1 MINTEA
7 IREFEAKGRKS
18 RSNLKKCLASALSAD
33 LNRLL
38 QEELEADVSLCTVGS
53 CASSTPLLVH
63 RAVLLA
69 RAPQILRRGSHP
81 DPKTIQLNNY
91 DSTELKQYIR
101 RMYTA
106 DQRMGLAG
114 EGIPED
120 SESPT
125 IVLNGPDVDLHTD
138 SDNAVVVE
146 PASGLGADLLD
157 LYQRGEGSD
166 ISIQVGEQVF
176 SCHRA
181 VLCARS
187 QYFRAMLCGSW
198 MESSRQCIT
207 LQGLGPD
214 EMEILLQF
222 MYGAIIDLPP
232 RASASQVVL
241 AADMLGLE
249 GLKDVVEMVLTRDY
263 CRFFPKPIDG
273 VQKTILECL
282 SLTHTLGLQSLHSLC
297 MRWVAEHYVKSW
309 SERHFALLP
318 CEVQRACLN
327 AVTGAMTVQNTV
339 TLLCGSEQLLGSLP
353 EVKWA
358 KQTVLLATEL
368 QDQCLSVIVT
378 NLAQVSHTQAF
389 HSLRRREESTR
400 EPALLKKLCSAIRD
414 RVTVDNCCDLFT
426 AVDHLAGEEDI
437 EGETPLEERVQREEP
452 FRREIVALRARLWT
466 FLLQSFYAVR
476 HTRGWETLPSKHR
489 ERILAAALDKGDSR
503 RLGKKPVFTSSQ
515 PRGVR
520 CASGPAAPCESPPV
534 HRANRVVRNTGTGSC
549 TTAASSP
556 TMKSDG
562 LGTPVLPATTERG
575 TNATNPGD
583 SDPSRAKNG
592 KTKQPGDHR
601 STTAKAKT
609 TTSATVLNGTAGP
622 GGARKEVA
630 TANGARGSPTGG
642 KGAKDQDRRPN
653 PGARPKTSPPGTT
666 STAQARPGKLQKS
679 TAGKGDSFQG
689 ADSSTAHP
697 ATTTPSTSGS
707 ASPDNSSGS
716 PRNSNAI
723 PGLKSKTQAKL
734 LTKSPLTKPPQK
746 TDTAKTNSPT
756 NKPSAREAN
765 KAKPPSIGRATTRGT
780 GARADTKGRST
791 PTGSAENHVSRP
803 GSSLSARKHAS
814 PRKEEDKDGSK
825 ASADKAAR
833 KTTKPTPATAAKS
846 ASKPTKSNS
855 SSAPSK
861 QPPQAMAKSGPKQK
875 STSESPTEKAS
886 PKSAGPVKNSS
897 SSVVSSKKP
906 AAKEKEGYNG
916 KTSVE
921 TQQANDTGAEAERV
935 SSHSNPR
942 EAAFEPAAGSTEQS
956 PTHNSILPS
965 GPQGLG
971 GGEDSLSLPL
981 STSPKQSPQKSAKQ
995 PGKPNSTGGIRALSS
1010 QPPATNHISQGNAL
1024 VNGEPAKHTEGTHIC
1039 KHTPGSTT
1047 DLPLDTPNPGSLS
1060 STDNP
1065 LEDSWSGL
1073 HHQVS
1078 PESESGSATTSS
1090 DDIKPRSEDYDAG
1103 GSQDDVDD
1111 CCSNDRG
1118 GTKGGGTMRC
1128 HDFLGRSSSDTSTP
1142 EELKML
1148 DGGLRVEVRLK
1159 GREVETTSE
1168 EEGVRRRPR
1177 SWLSRDREEVPVE
1190 EEVEKVEANV
1200 TVKQVPDSQL
1210 FSSDES
1216 EESEEEEDEDEK
1228 SEVEVL
1234 PCHHAP
1240 LPPVDPSPQFQGIIN
1255 LAFEDGAD
1263 PDQDNEQQDYQSA
1276 SNFRRSVLIS
1286 VDECEELG
1294 SEEGGAQTPPQQQ
1307 PDDPL
1312 TPCEV
1317 FESDPPPA
1325 PQSAPNSVSHSGEHL
1340 ASDLPKST
1348 PQQEQGTEQE
1358 SNTKPIVFLTE
1369 IQDPLVDDHNPTKV
1383 EGVEPSPGCPPLDPD
1398 LSDLPS
1404 QERERPCHLDLRP
1417 AEQYSNGGTPRRN
1430 PSTKPNQA
1438 SVPAESKRADLH
1450 LDLNYPQQTGE
1461 SPAHAAI
1468 PQSPAGDNE
1477 GHCDR
1482 LDQTTTPTCTQDRR
1496 PSKALSPIYELD
1508 VGEAFEHLSSSDNIK
1523 DRSRRSTVGQ
1533 EEEEENDEGYNEES
1547 SKFAER
1553 DWSMLKQLLSDQE
1566 SSLGIINPV
1575 PEDLNLA
1582 QYLIKQTLSLSRDCL
1597 DAQQIFLPH
1606 EKETFKRWAELISP
1620 LEDSTTSIT
1629 VTSFSPE
1636 DAASPQGEWTIVELE
1651 THH

>member
-1 MINTEA
+1 MGFGSETAEWFFDVQISHFSEGLCARHTITMCPFRA
-7 IREFEAKGRKS
+7 ITTHTHAQATQ
-18 RSNLKKCLASALSAD
+18 L
-33 LNRLL
+33 
-38 QEELEADVSLCTVGS
+38 
-53 CASSTPLLVH
+53 
-63 RAVLLA
+63 RA
-69 RAPQILRRGSHP
+69 I
-81 DPKTIQLNNY
+81 
-91 DSTELKQYIR
+91 
-101 RMYTA
+101 
-106 DQRMGLAG
+106 
-114 EGIPED
+114 
-120 SESPT
+120 
-125 IVLNGPDVDLHTD
+125 
-138 SDNAVVVE
+138 
-146 PASGLGADLLD
+146 
-157 LYQRGEGSD
+157 
-166 ISIQVGEQVF
+166 
-176 SCHRA
+176 
-181 VLCARS
+181 LCARS

-273 VQKTILECL
+273 VQKTVLECL

-309 SERHFALLP
+309 SERNFALLP

-358 KQTVLLATEL
+358 KQTVVLVTEL
-368 QDQCLSVIVT
+368 QDQCLSAI
-378 NLAQVSHTQAF
+378 
-389 HSLRRREESTR
+389 REESTR

-414 RVTVDNCCDLFT
+414 GVTVDNCCDLFT
-426 AVDHLAGEEDI
+426 AVDHLAGEEDM
-437 EGETPLEERVQREEP
+437 EGETTLEEGGQREEP
-452 FRREIVALRARLWT
+452 FRREVGALRARLWT

-515 PRGVR
+515 QPRGVR

-534 HRANRVVRNTGTGSC
+534 HRTNRVVRNTGTGSC
-549 TTAASSP
+549 ITAASSA

-562 LGTPVLPATTERG
+562 LGTPVLPATSERG
-575 TNATNPGD
+575 TNATKPGD

-609 TTSATVLNGTAGP
+609 TISTTAKPVLNGTAGP
-622 GGARKEVA
+622 GAARKEVA
-630 TANGARGSPTGG
+630 TANGSRGSPTGG

-653 PGARPKTSPPGTT
+653 PGARPKISPPGTT

-679 TAGKGDSFQG
+679 TAGKGDYFQR

-716 PRNSNAI
+716 PRNSHVI
-723 PGLKSKTQAKL
+723 PGLKPKTQAKV
-734 LTKSPLTKPPQK
+734 LTKSPLTK
-746 TDTAKTNSPT
+746 TDTAKTNSLT

-765 KAKPPSIGRATTRGT
+765 KAKLHAVGRTTTRGT

-803 GSSLSARKHAS
+803 GSSLSARKPAS
-814 PRKEEDKDGSK
+814 PRKQDDKDGSK

-833 KTTKPTPATAAKS
+833 KTAKPTPATAAKS
-846 ASKPTKSNS
+846 TSKPTKASS

-861 QPPQAMAKSGPKQK
+861 QPPLATAKPGPKQK

-886 PKSAGPVKNSS
+886 PMSAGPVKNSY
-897 SSVVSSKKP
+897 SVVSSKKA
-906 AAKEKEGYNG
+906 AAKEKEGSNG

-921 TQQANDTGAEAERV
+921 TQQANGTGAGAERV
-935 SSHSNPR
+935 SSHSDPR
-942 EAAFEPAAGSTEQS
+942 EAASEPAAASTEQT
-956 PTHNSILPS
+956 PTHNGTLPS
-965 GPQGLG
+965 GPKSLSG
-971 GGEDSLSLPL
+971 GGDSLSLPL
-981 STSPKQSPQKSAKQ
+981 NTSPKQSPQKSAKQ
-995 PGKPNSTGGIRALSS
+995 PGKPNSTGRVRALSS

-1024 VNGEPAKHTEGTHIC
+1024 INGEPTKHTEGTHTG

-1047 DLPLDTPNPGSLS
+1047 DLPLDTPTSGSLG
-1060 STDNP
+1060 STDTP

-1118 GTKGGGTMRC
+1118 GSKGGGTMRC

-1177 SWLSRDREEVPVE
+1177 SWLSRDRDEVPFE
-1190 EEVEKVEANV
+1190 EEVEKVEANI

-1210 FSSDES
+1210 FSSEES

-1240 LPPVDPSPQFQGIIN
+1240 PPPNDPSPQYQGIIN

-1263 PDQDNEQQDYQSA
+1263 PDQDNEQQQPDYQSA
-1276 SNFRRSVLIS
+1276 ANFRRSVLIS

-1317 FESDPPPA
+1317 FESDHPP
-1325 PQSAPNSVSHSGEHL
+1325 APNSVSHSGEHL

-1358 SNTKPIVFLTE
+1358 SNTKPIVFFTE
-1369 IQDPLVDDHNPTKV
+1369 IQDPLVDYHNPTKV
-1383 EGVEPSPGCPPLDPD
+1383 EGLEPSPGCPPLDSD
-1398 LSDLPS
+1398 LSDLPP

-1477 GHCDR
+1477 GQCDR

-1508 VGEAFEHLSSSDNIK
+1508 VGETFEHLCSSDNIK
-1523 DRSRRSTVGQ
+1523 DRSTVGQ
-1533 EEEEENDEGYNEES
+1533 EEENDEGYNEES

-1566 SSLGIINPV
+1566 SSLGVINPV

-1582 QYLIKQTLSLSRDCL
+1582 QYLIKQTLSLSRDCI
-1597 DAQQIFLPH
+1597 DAQQTFLPH